1 MNMRFLSMIRLN
13 ENTGQVPS
21 EQLMNDMGRLIE
33 EMTRNGSLVS
43 TAGLRP
49 TKEGVRVRS
58 RHGKLTTTEGPF
70 METKEVI
77 AGYAILEASS
87 LREAIALT
95 ERFLRIH
102 GPEWDLEC
110 EVRPFDGSDFCS
122 QV

>member
-1 MNMRFLSMIRLN
+1 MRFLSMIRLN

-21 EQLMNDMGRLIE
+21 EQLMKDMGQLVE

-49 TKEGVRVRS
+49 TKEGVRIRS

-77 AGYAILEASS
+77 AGYAVLEASS
-87 LREAIALT
+87 LKEAIALA

-102 GPEWDLEC
+102 GPGWDLEC
-110 EVRPFDGSDFCS
+110 EVRPFDGSEFCAR
-122 QV
+122 V